1 MVLLRNT
8 AISIA
13 PSELSLIWAP
23 IRNKPS
29 PIAYCTNADP
39 FSVPHVRGIASY
51 SHRPRKLPYSA
62 FHPIF
67 SLSLKMPEPKAGKQA
82 TLGRFF
88 GSNSNTPKKQT
99 TLSFGGNRRK
109 STASAG
115 KSKTESVPHDENDAD
130 PPTDKTSGNDVDM
143 TDASKPIEDG
153 EAEDRQSLKR
163 DKSEGSDSEESDV
176 QPTNKRR
183 RKGSDKSSAAAATQ
197 TQPKT
202 LPKSPE
208 SRNSTTK
215 AASPA
220 PAVQKA
226 SGERTPED
234 PDVSDVEEL
243 SASEYEAEKKPELKK
258 KELEKVQAT
267 LKGSGKDPY
276 PDWKPGEPV
285 PYAALCTTFS
295 LIEMT
300 TKRLLILAHCSLFLR
315 QVLRL
320 TPKDFLPTVQL
331 MINKLAADYAG
342 IELGIGESLI
352 MKAIGES
359 TGRSLAVI
367 KADQH
372 EIGDLG
378 LVAAKSR
385 SNQPTMFKPKPLT
398 VRGVHE
404 GLLAIAKV
412 QGHGSQD
419 KKISGIK
426 KLLSAADAATTG
438 KGSKG
443 IDITKDKGGP
453 SEAKYLV
460 RFLEGKL
467 RLGLAEKTVLVALAQ
482 AVVAHEAAL
491 NGEKTP
497 STEKLAEG
505 EAILKTVYSEL
516 PAYEV
521 IIPSL
526 LEHGLSNLREHCKL
540 QPGIPI
546 KPMLAKPTKSI
557 TEVLDRFEGKDFTCE
572 YKYDGE
578 RAQIHYVAPD
588 HMHKYPSAELTLEKK
603 DVGLSAIFSRNSE
616 DLSKKYPDVL
626 EKLKT
631 WIKPGVSSF
640 VLDCETVAWDTEQ
653 KKVLP
658 FQQLMTRKRKDVKA
672 EDVKVKVCV
681 FAFDLLFLNDEP
693 TVKKSLRERREL
705 LHESFQSTEGEFQF
719 AQHGDT
725 NDLDEIQNLLDDS
738 VKASCEGLMV
748 KMLDTE
754 ESGYEPSKRSRNWL
768 KVKKDYLSGVGD
780 SLDLVVLGAYHGRGK
795 RTSVYGAFLLAAYNP
810 NTQAYETIC
819 NIGTGFSD
827 EVLKEFHETLSPLT
841 IDRAK
846 PFYSHS
852 TVPKDQPDVWF
863 EPRLVWEVKTADLT
877 LSPRYKAAAD
887 EFAGAKGV
895 SLRFPRFIKSR
906 EDKKPEQATTTKAVA
921 EMYRKQEAVAK
932 DGASKGGVDDD
943 FEY

>member
-1 MVLLRNT
+1 M
-8 AISIA
+8 
-13 PSELSLIWAP
+13 
-23 IRNKPS
+23 
-29 PIAYCTNADP
+29 AD
-39 FSVPHVRGIASY
+39 SKGR
-51 SHRPRKLPYSA
+51 
-62 FHPIF
+62 
-67 SLSLKMPEPKAGKQA
+67 KQA

-88 GSNSNTPKKQT
+88 GSDSNSKEAPKKQT
-99 TLSFGGNRRK
+99 TLSFSNKKGKATKDATRSETVQNPAPVNGHVVNG
-109 STASAG
+109 SAN
-115 KSKTESVPHDENDAD
+115 VDAD
-130 PPTDKTSGNDVDM
+130 TADSAADSEPEAVKADDP
-143 TDASKPIEDG
+143 G
-153 EAEDRQSLKR
+153 ESNNLKR
-163 DKSEGSDSEESDV
+163 ENSSEEGDSDV
-176 QPTNKRR
+176 QPANKRR
-183 RKGSDKSSAAAATQ
+183 RKASQGDEAPAASKRKTAT
-197 TQPKT
+197 
-202 LPKSPE
+202 PKSPRKRSQSKE
-208 SRNSTTK
+208 PSPP
-215 AASPA
+215 AAI
-220 PAVQKA
+220 VKA
-226 SGERTPED
+226 SGEITPEKEASA
-234 PDVSDVEEL
+234 SDKEEAEEEAQ
-243 SASEYEAEKKPELKK
+243 SASEDEEDEKPEMKK
-258 KELEKVQAT
+258 KKIEKAQAT
-267 LKGSGKDPY
+267 LKANGTEPY
-276 PDWKPGEPV
+276 PDWKAGDPV

-300 TKRLLILAHCSLFLR
+300 TKRLVILAHCSLFLR

-320 TPKDFLPTVQL
+320 TPQDLLPTVQL

-367 KADQH
+367 KTDQH

-385 SNQPTMFKPKPLT
+385 GNQPTMFKPKPLT

-426 KLLSAADAATTG
+426 KLLSAADAATAG

-453 SEAKYLV
+453 SEAKYIV

-491 NGEKTP
+491 DGQKTP
-497 STEKLAEG
+497 AAEKLAEG

-521 IIPSL
+521 IIPAI
-526 LEHGLSNLREHCKL
+526 LEHGLFNLRDVCKL
-540 QPGIPI
+540 QPGIPL

-557 TEVLDRFEGKDFTCE
+557 TEVLDRFEGKEFTCE

-588 HMHKYPSAELTLEKK
+588 SIHQYPGATATLKK
-603 DVGLSAIFSRNSE
+603 DSKGLSAIFSRNSE

-626 EKLKT
+626 AKLDG
-631 WIKPGVSSF
+631 WIKDGVTSF
-640 VLDCETVAWDTEQ
+640 VLDCETVAWDTVT

-681 FAFDLLFLNDEP
+681 FAFDLLFLNGEP

-705 LHESFQSTEGEFQF
+705 MHESFQVTEGEFQF
-719 AQHGDT
+719 AQYGNT
-725 NDLDEIQNLLDDS
+725 NVVDEIQTLLDES

-795 RTSVYGAFLLAAYNP
+795 RTSVYGAFLLAAYNSS
-810 NTQAYETIC
+810 TQTYETIC
-819 NIGTGFSD
+819 NIGTGFS
-827 EVLKEFHETLSPLT
+827 EAVLEEFYNELSPLT
-841 IDRAK
+841 IDRPK

-887 EFAGAKGV
+887 EFVGTTGGGKGV

-906 EDKKPEQATTTKAVA
+906 DDKKPEQATTTRAVA
-921 EMYRKQEAVAK
+921 EMYRKQEAVQKENA
-932 DGASKGGVDDD
+932 GKGGVDDD